1 MQFKAS
7 SDYSQ
12 KPKDSRL
19 EGDGGLVGGPMG
31 GGGVLCVVL
40 RGRGGSYEW
49 SEWGGG
55 GLMGGP
61 RGEGGVV

>member
-31 GGGVLCVVL
+31 GGGVLM
-40 RGRGGSYEW
+40 RG
-49 SEWGGG
+49 
-55 GLMGGP
+55 P
-61 RGEGGVV
+61 TGEGGVL